1 LRIGIIADVHAN
13 EEALDAVLG
22 ALKKAEVHRIICLGD
37 LVGYGP
43 NPNEC
48 VAKIFD
54 CTEVVVAGN
63 HDYGAVG
70 LLSIERFNAFARQ
83 AMLWTQENLSAES
96 GRIIKSLD
104 LIYDDGYIMAVH
116 ASPEA
121 PDQWHY
127 VSSEDAVFRS
137 LMALTSPFCF
147 IGHTHIP
154 ALFSRKANG
163 DMILQRGQSLTLQSD
178 QLHLINV
185 GSVGQPRDS
194 DPRASYGIFDLEDAH
209 FELYRVPYDITRV
222 QGKMKKAGI
231 SDFLIQRLTVGQ

>member
-1 LRIGIIADVHAN
+1 MRIGIIADVHAN
-13 EEALDAVLG
+13 EEALDTVLS
-22 ALKKAEVHRIICLGD
+22 ALKKADIDRIICLGD

-48 VAKIFD
+48 VSKVFETA
-54 CTEVVVAGN
+54 EVIVAGN
-63 HDYGAVG
+63 HDYGAIG
-70 LLSIERFNAFARQ
+70 RLSLERFNAFAHQ
-83 AMLWTQENLSAES
+83 AMLWTQDNLSAES
-96 GRIIKSLD
+96 VQIIKSLD

-121 PDQWHY
+121 PEQWHY

-137 LMALTSPFCF
+137 LMALTSPYCF

-163 DMILQRGQSLTLQSD
+163 DMILQRGQSLTLPSD

-194 DPRASYGIFDLEDAH
+194 DPRSSYGIFDLETAH
-209 FELYRVPYDITRV
+209 FELHRIPYDIKRV
-222 QGKMKKAGI
+222 QAKMGKAGI
-231 SDFLIQRLTVGQ
+231 SDFLIQRLAVGQ